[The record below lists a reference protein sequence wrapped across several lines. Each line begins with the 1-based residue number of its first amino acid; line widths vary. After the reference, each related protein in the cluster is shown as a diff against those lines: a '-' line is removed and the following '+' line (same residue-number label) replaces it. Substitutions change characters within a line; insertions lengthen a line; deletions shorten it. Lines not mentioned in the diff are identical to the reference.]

1 LKGKKRLTMNYS
13 DNMKRR
19 PSDIGGKINLIARYP
34 NLGVEGILTI
44 QVYNEHPTTIA
55 YADLSYYNRYY
66 DYDNWKEKFPAST
79 YMIDGL
85 GEFAGVALEKDTK
98 DFFALL
104 KCEHNIYARGKMER
118 ISRHCPL

>member
-1 LKGKKRLTMNYS
+1 MNYS
-13 DNMKRR
+13 DNMKRKV
-19 PSDIGGKINLIARYP
+19 SVNVDKINIMDRYP
-34 NLGVEGILTI
+34 HLGVEAVLTV

-55 YADLSYYNRYY
+55 YGDLSYYNRYY
-66 DYDNWKEKFPAST
+66 DYDNWKEKFPGST

-85 GEFAGVALEKDTK
+85 GEFAEVALEKDTK

-118 ISRHCPL
+118 ISRHCLL